1 MSVLSRLAK
10 PTADT
15 PFHIDVSWWDGQ
27 IRDFQT
33 ELRELAHKFGLQVP
47 DIAQQERIDSID
59 PLTAQVT
66 TISALQYLVQ
76 TKCANHPDFV
86 NGNMSLVDAVFRALL
101 KNGNHPM
108 TPVQIAESIGRPNQV
123 DTILRT
129 LGSRQVYKGIRPIE
143 LVRNSRS

>member
-10 PTADT
+10 PTPDT

-27 IRDFQT
+27 IRDFHS
-33 ELRELAHKFGLQVP
+33 ELRELAHKFGLEIP
-47 DIAQQERIDSID
+47 ESARHETIDSID

-76 TKCANHPDFV
+76 TQCGNHPEFV

-108 TPVQIAESIGRPNQV
+108 TPLQLAESIGRPNQV

-143 LVRNSRS
+143 LVRNSRN